1 MDLSRRDFLKSL
13 GALGAATA
21 LPTIWRPGLSLAG
34 GLTTADLTTLGRTIG
49 KGALLKEGSVGA
61 YYALAEKPGEPH
73 LLREELGAKR
83 RAGGP
88 TEIGES
94 RRSII
99 NFGHFT
105 DIHLVD
111 TQSPARVEFL
121 DRYNDPG
128 QGCEGMPFASAYRP
142 QETLT
147 LHILE
152 SMTRQLRAIGRSPL
166 SGKRL
171 QSVICTGDNIDNEQL
186 NELRW
191 FVDLMDGGG
200 TINPN
205 SGEGAYEGVM
215 AADWGDVSYWHPDAG
230 VADKYK
236 QQYGFPDYPEVLEGG
251 IKPFKA
257 TGVGLPWY
265 QTFGNHDGLMQGNAP
280 HNAVFDRIA
289 VGGTKLSGLA
299 PGINPCDAFT
309 TLKDNP
315 SAFLAAPAH
324 PVAADPTRKIVS
336 RLEYIQEMFKTTG
349 KPAGHGFSES
359 SKTSGVAYWHTDD
372 HPGFRFI
379 GLDTVPP
386 GGYADGSLGATQFAW
401 LEEKLLE
408 VSAAYFDVDG
418 NEAHNDVANKYVI
431 IFSHHGLRSLDNP
444 NAAPTP
450 FDPASNDFPR
460 VMADEIEALLHRF
473 PNVIAWVNGHS
484 HLNVIVP
491 RPSPLRT
498 NGGFWD
504 IGTAAHIDWSCQ
516 SRLVEV
522 VDNGDGTLSIFC
534 TMFDHAAP
542 ITPSGSDPVL
552 RLASISRELAAN
564 DYQAGFDTG
573 SGEPKDRNVELVIN
587 TPFTTRTGSSRKRSL
602 KAPASL

>member
-1 MDLSRRDFLKSL
+1 
-13 GALGAATA
+13 
-21 LPTIWRPGLSLAG
+21 
-34 GLTTADLTTLGRTIG
+34 
-49 KGALLKEGSVGA
+49 
-61 YYALAEKPGEPH
+61 
-73 LLREELGAKR
+73 
-83 RAGGP
+83 
-88 TEIGES
+88 
-94 RRSII
+94 
-99 NFGHFT
+99 
-105 DIHLVD
+105 
-111 TQSPARVEFL
+111 
-121 DRYNDPG
+121 
-128 QGCEGMPFASAYRP
+128 
-142 QETLT
+142 
-147 LHILE
+147 
-152 SMTRQLRAIGRSPL
+152 
-166 SGKRL
+166 
-171 QSVICTGDNIDNEQL
+171 
-186 NELRW
+186 
-191 FVDLMDGGG
+191 
-200 TINPN
+200 
-205 SGEGAYEGVM
+205 M
-215 AADWGDVSYWHPDAG
+215 AAAWGDVSYWHPDAG

-236 QQYGFPDYPEVLEGG
+236 QQYGFPDYPDLLAGS

-265 QTFGNHDGLMQGNAP
+265 QTFGNHDGLLQGNAP
-280 HNAVFDRIA
+280 HNAIFDRIA

-324 PVAADPTRKIVS
+324 TVAADPARKIVS
-336 RLEYIQEMFKTTG
+336 RLEYIEEMFKTTG
-349 KPAGHGFSES
+349 KPVGHGLSET

-386 GGYADGSLGATQFAW
+386 GGYNDGSLGATQFAW

-408 VSAAYFDVDG
+408 VSKDYLDVDG

-460 VMADEIEALLHRF
+460 VMADEIEALVHRF

-504 IGTAAHIDWSCQ
+504 VGTAAHIDWSCQ
-516 SRLVEV
+516 SRLIEV
-522 VDNGDGTLSIFC
+522 VDNRDGTLSIFC

-542 ITPSGSDPVL
+542 IVPGGDDPVL
-552 RLASISRELAAN
+552 RLASMSREIAAN
-564 DYQAGFDTG
+564 DYQAGFGTG
-573 SGEPKDRNVELVIN
+573 SGELKDRNVELVI
-587 TPFTTRTGSSRKRSL
+587 
-602 KAPASL
+602 KAPFAMSDRSRSRSSSVSVPVSL